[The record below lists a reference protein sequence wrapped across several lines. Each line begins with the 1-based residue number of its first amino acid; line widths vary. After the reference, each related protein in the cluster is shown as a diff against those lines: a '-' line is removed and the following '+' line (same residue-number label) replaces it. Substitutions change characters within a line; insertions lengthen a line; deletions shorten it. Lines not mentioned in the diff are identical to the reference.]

1 MVYPTNG
8 HWRHRWVTAVAGVAA
23 LFMLTAQAATAYT
36 SATQTEHTSKAASEA
51 VELSGLVSSPT
62 YPDWYWSMSDV
73 WKTTDAPA
81 ACSGLAGA
89 PLRECQQVQRAR
101 IWAIHLDPVTHE
113 ALEIRSF
120 AVSNPA
126 WALDPVIT
134 QNNDWEDITVGPPR
148 ATGAGDTTR
157 NLIIGA
163 IGNANAN
170 LVYDSTGTDITCD
183 TRRLIEFTEPDLS
196 DPSVRTWSPW
206 KIFDIKNFVGLGR
219 IASCNAE
226 SLVQAPDAQGAP
238 QAYFVTRGGG
248 AGRVLSR
255 SLDVST
261 GRDPQTPAAPVGSSA
276 AYAPAVSYVGI
287 VKGSKGAQLT
297 AADTD
302 GDTVVMTSP
311 QTSTKPCQLFQW
323 STKESTFATTVTS
336 VDPVKDAIA
345 CRSTEGVAFTR
356 NRQDPGSFGRDLVTI
371 SDTKTGV
378 VRHWYLPAG

>member
-1 MVYPTNG
+1 MGDRRRGCCCTV
-8 HWRHRWVTAVAGVAA
+8 HADRAGS
-23 LFMLTAQAATAYT
+23 T
-36 SATQTEHTSKAASEA
+36 TQTEHTSKAAPEA

-89 PLRECQQVQRAR
+89 PLRECQQVQRSR
-101 IWAIHLDPVTHE
+101 IWAIHLDPVTHAVVE
-113 ALEIRSF
+113 VRSF

-126 WALDPVIT
+126 WALDPVIA
-134 QNNDWEDITVGPPR
+134 QDNDWEDITVGPPR
-148 ATGAGDTTR
+148 PTSDGGTTR
-157 NLIIGA
+157 NIIIGA

-170 LVYDSTGTDITCD
+170 RVYDSTGTDITCD

-196 DPSVRTWSPW
+196 DPTVRTWSPW

-226 SLVQAPDAQGAP
+226 SLVQASDAQGVP
-238 QAYFVTRGGG
+238 QAYFVTRG

-276 AYAPAVSYVGI
+276 AYAPAVNYVGI

-323 STKESTFATTVTS
+323 SLKGSPFAPTVTS
-336 VDPVKDAIA
+336 VDPVKDSIV
-345 CRSTEGVAFTR
+345 CKSTEGVAFTR
-356 NRQDPGSFGRDLVTI
+356 DPADVGSFTRDLVTV
-371 SDTKTGV
+371 SDNKTGV
-378 VRHWYLPAG
+378 LRHWYLPAG